1 MRKAYKYLENMQFH
15 HTFASQNKINRLPMN
30 KLLTYIQPHTPLRIY
45 LTFGHRSASV
55 HWFSGFE

>member
-1 MRKAYKYLENMQFH
+1 MRKAYKYLENMQFYH
-15 HTFASQNKINRLPMN
+15 IFASQNTRIGLMN

-55 HWFSGFE
+55 HWFSGFQ